1 MKHAIEV
8 KGKSI
13 VGFELIIHKSSIA
26 AIENEIDQFIRD
38 SIIFKDRPIII
49 KADRG
54 TNGLAAI
61 VVKRLADNGF
71 HPIDMQIK
79 TDLSLKQNHSIH
91 QTIHQTTSLNKT
103 IRSGQIIETDGDFV
117 LFGNLN
123 SGGQIKASGNII
135 ILGQNKGTVHAG
147 SKGNREALIFSTK
160 LLSQQIRIADRVAKS
175 PEEKKSETGPEIA
188 FLSSSGII
196 VQSYEEW
203 LMTNKTVRTE
213 VGE

>member
-1 MKHAIEV
+1 MKHVIEV
-8 KGKSI
+8 RGKSI
-13 VGFELIIHKSSIA
+13 VGFELIIHKSSITA
-26 AIENEIDQFIRD
+26 VENEIDQFIRD
-38 SIIFKDRPIII
+38 SIIFKERPIII
-49 KADRG
+49 KADRE

-61 VVKRLADNGF
+61 VAKKLADNGF

-79 TDLSLKQNHSIH
+79 TNLSLKPNHS
-91 QTIHQTTSLNKT
+91 IHQTTSLNKT
-103 IRSGQIIETDGDFV
+103 IRSGQIIEADGDFV

-147 SKGNREALIFSTK
+147 SKGNREALIFSTR
-160 LLSQQIRIADRVAKS
+160 LLSPQIRIADRVAKS

-203 LMTNKTVRTE
+203 LMTNKILHTE
-213 VGE
+213 VGK